1 MRNNTGLLG
10 GLWKVIPVVFLSLH
24 HVIKYQTLRNLR
36 FLGEEKVGNRGKG
49 LRQEKKKK
57 KVKEKKK
64 KKKRDQEKINCSL
77 I

>member
-1 MRNNTGLLG
+1 MESNPNCVPQSAQCY
-10 GLWKVIPVVFLSLH
+10 KIP
-24 HVIKYQTLRNLR
+24 LRNLR
-36 FLGEEKVGNRGKG
+36 FLGEEEIGNRGKG